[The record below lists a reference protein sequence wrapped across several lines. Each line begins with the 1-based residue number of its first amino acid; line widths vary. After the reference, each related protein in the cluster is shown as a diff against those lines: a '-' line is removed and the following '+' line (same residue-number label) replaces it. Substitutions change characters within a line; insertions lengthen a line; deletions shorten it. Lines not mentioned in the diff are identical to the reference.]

1 LPKLSRVFRRFLISY
16 IIILIIPSLAGF
28 LSYHTS
34 IAVTQS
40 LSIDNIVT
48 QLQNSQEIMERRIAE
63 VQGFTI
69 QMALNQDLNFL
80 INESAKD
87 GKPNIYGIWNMTK
100 ELAAFNKTNFFL
112 NDFYIYLKNYN
123 VIITPGSAYIRP
135 NNYYESSHYQNLS
148 FDQWKQ
154 TILGKVHSAEIMP
167 LSPFV
172 NDGTQTSVVTYLQSL
187 PLEAINSSPPAVIAV
202 VIDKKTISDLMSG
215 LEERYGGWSHIS
227 DAQGHTIFIQ
237 GTSEAEAAN
246 MAGDPRF
253 DQHKVS
259 QFYDNNLVITIR
271 SKTNGWVYS
280 AGIPQNVLMEN
291 ANKIKQITWL
301 FTGSALLLGLLV
313 GFLLSYR
320 NSAPIIRLVGVMKEQ
335 FGKDDAI
342 GRNEYDFL
350 YGNISDIITNNKR
363 LETELN
369 RQLPLVRDAFLKR
382 LIAGE
387 FQSREET
394 AAAAA
399 QAGIE
404 LDLNTGYAGILQING
419 YSGMDSVEILN
430 ELYAARLILK
440 QALLDCER
448 NVLLTDMGS
457 DRIVVIFDS
466 ETEKAALEIERE
478 EISSCID
485 QIARYVFAEYKI
497 TTTTALGDAF
507 LSPMEVS
514 HSFEQARQTLEYAV
528 HVNEKGILWF
538 RETRM
543 EGATYYYPLD
553 LELRLISTIRAG
565 DIEEAKPILGL
576 ILAQNTE
583 TRELSIEMKHQLI
596 GELKG
601 TFLKLLDQKVFLE
614 SDIFEDVK
622 NRILGIQTSG
632 PIELIRREINGIMEK
647 LCEWIAVKKNDTH
660 AKIVMQI
667 NEYIAEAYGDSQ
679 LNLYRI
685 AEKIER
691 PEKYI
696 SLLFKEVTGTNLSDH
711 LEKIRVEH
719 AVVLLKGNELT
730 IDEIAV
736 RVGYNSSHSFRRA
749 FKRVTGVSPS
759 LYRQSVAE

>member
-1 LPKLSRVFRRFLISY
+1 
-16 IIILIIPSLAGF
+16 
-28 LSYHTS
+28 
-34 IAVTQS
+34 
-40 LSIDNIVT
+40 
-48 QLQNSQEIMERRIAE
+48 
-63 VQGFTI
+63 
-69 QMALNQDLNFL
+69 
-80 INESAKD
+80 
-87 GKPNIYGIWNMTK
+87 
-100 ELAAFNKTNFFL
+100 
-112 NDFYIYLKNYN
+112 
-123 VIITPGSAYIRP
+123 
-135 NNYYESSHYQNLS
+135 
-148 FDQWKQ
+148 
-154 TILGKVHSAEIMP
+154 
-167 LSPFV
+167 
-172 NDGTQTSVVTYLQSL
+172 
-187 PLEAINSSPPAVIAV
+187 
-202 VIDKKTISDLMSG
+202 MSG

-237 GTSEAEAAN
+237 GTSEAEAAKL
-246 MAGDPRF
+246 AGDSRF

-280 AGIPQNVLMEN
+280 AGIPKNVLMEN
-291 ANKIKQITWL
+291 ANKIKQITWV
-301 FTGSALLLGLLV
+301 FTGAALLLGLLV

-335 FGKDDAI
+335 FGKDAAI

-387 FQSREET
+387 FQSREEI

-404 LDLNTGYAGILQING
+404 LDLNSGYAGILQING

-440 QALLDCER
+440 QSLLDCER

-457 DRIVVIFDS
+457 DRIVVIF
-466 ETEKAALEIERE
+466 TANAEKAVMEIERN
-478 EISSCID
+478 EIGSCLD
-485 QIARYVFAEYKI
+485 RIAQYVFAEYKI
-497 TTTTALGDAF
+497 TITTALGDVF

-528 HVNEKGILWF
+528 YVNKKGILWF

-553 LELRLISTIRAG
+553 LELRLITTIRAG
-565 DIEEAKPILGL
+565 DIDEAKRLVGL
-576 ILAQNTE
+576 IIAQNTE
-583 TRELSIEMKHQLI
+583 TRELSIEMKHQLV

-601 TFLKLLDQKVFLE
+601 TLLKLLDQKVFLE

-622 NRILGIQTSG
+622 NRILGIQTSE
-632 PIELIRREINGIMEK
+632 PIELIRREIDGIMET
-647 LCEWIAVKKNDTH
+647 LCQWIAGKKNDAH
-660 AKIVMQI
+660 AKIVEQI
-667 NEYIAEAYGDSQ
+667 NEYISEVYGDSQ

-685 AEKIER
+685 AEKMEH

-696 SLLFKEVTGTNLSDH
+696 SQLFKEVTGTNLSDH

-719 AVVLLKGNELT
+719 AALLLKGNELT
-730 IDEIAV
+730 IDEIAA

-749 FKRVTGVSPS
+749 FKRATGVSPS
-759 LYRQSVAE
+759 SYKHFAD